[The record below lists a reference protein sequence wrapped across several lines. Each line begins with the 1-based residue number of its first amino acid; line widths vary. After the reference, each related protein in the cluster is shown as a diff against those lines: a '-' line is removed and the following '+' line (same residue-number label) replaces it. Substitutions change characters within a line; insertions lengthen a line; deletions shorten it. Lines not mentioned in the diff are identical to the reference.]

1 MKRLKRWIRHEPGLK
16 IISFILAVILWFYIT
31 GEITERTDLE
41 TRLFDNILVTII
53 GQSESFGTSI
63 KIDPRVVDLEIGAPA
78 NTISLLRYDEIKA
91 YVKVEGLSLGKYD
104 LVLQVDL
111 PEEAVLVSKEPLIK
125 VEIGILDKDEDE

>member
-16 IISFILAVILWFYIT
+16 IISFILAIILWFYIA
-31 GEITERTDLE
+31 GEITKRIDLE
-41 TRLFDNILVTII
+41 TRLFDNILVEII
-53 GQSESFGTSI
+53 GRSETFGTSI
-63 KIDPRVVDLEIGAPA
+63 KVDPRVVDLEIGAPA
-78 NTISLLRYDEIKA
+78 DTISLLRYDEIRA